1 MIITKADSAAMTSL
15 FWSPRDTQSRKQ
27 LKSQKQMQTQMD
39 ADSPVQWH
47 IWNYSAVLL
56 FGVFVNAVKAL
67 AAWCWSVSHG
77 EIC

>member
-1 MIITKADSAAMTSL
+1 
-15 FWSPRDTQSRKQ
+15 
-27 LKSQKQMQTQMD
+27 MQTQMD

-56 FGVFVNAVKAL
+56 FGVFAVNAVKAL

-77 EIC
+77 ETSLPHSQVFKDDWYPNNDLEG